1 MERFSDSVQ
10 TAAKPHYALLDGLR
24 GVAAL
29 AVLCYH
35 FFEGFAT
42 SPIDQRFN
50 HGYLAVDFFFILSGF
65 VIGYA
70 YDDRWKT
77 MKVKD
82 FFKRRLIR
90 LHPMVILGAVLGTI
104 TFLIQGSV
112 QWDGTAVPFTSVIL
126 SFLLAILMLPA
137 IPGTAP
143 EIRGNGEMFPLNGPS
158 WSLFFE
164 YIGNIMYAIFLHRLS
179 DKWLKVFVGVCG
191 TSLAAF
197 AIFNG
202 SGCWNIGVGW
212 TLADY
217 NFIGGFLRMSFSFSA
232 GLLISRNFRP
242 MKIKGAFWICSA
254 LLIAILAVPHL
265 GTESAPWLN
274 GIYDS
279 FCTLAAFPFIVW
291 MGASGV
297 ASHKASAGICKFL
310 GDISYPVYLV
320 HYPFMYLFYSWVWN
334 NGIGIGQ
341 AIPVGIGVCT
351 GCILLAWVVMKFY
364 DTPVRRWLSSKF

>member
-1 MERFSDSVQ
+1 
-10 TAAKPHYALLDGLR
+10 
-24 GVAAL
+24 
-29 AVLCYH
+29 
-35 FFEGFAT
+35 
-42 SPIDQRFN
+42 
-50 HGYLAVDFFFILSGF
+50 
-65 VIGYA
+65 
-70 YDDRWKT
+70 
-77 MKVKD
+77 
-82 FFKRRLIR
+82 
-90 LHPMVILGAVLGTI
+90 
-104 TFLIQGSV
+104 
-112 QWDGTAVPFTSVIL
+112 
-126 SFLLAILMLPA
+126 
-137 IPGTAP
+137 
-143 EIRGNGEMFPLNGPS
+143 MFPLNGPS

-191 TSLAAF
+191 ASLAAF

-212 TLADY
+212 TLADH

-254 LLIAILAVPHL
+254 LLIALLAVPHL

-334 NGIGIGQ
+334 NGISIGQ

-364 DTPVRRWLSSKF
+364 DTPVRRWLSSK